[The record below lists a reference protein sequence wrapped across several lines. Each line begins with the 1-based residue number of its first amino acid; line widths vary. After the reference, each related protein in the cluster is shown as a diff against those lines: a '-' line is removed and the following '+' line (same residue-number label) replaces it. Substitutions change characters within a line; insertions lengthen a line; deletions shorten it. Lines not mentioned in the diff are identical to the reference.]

1 MPRSNA
7 NLRTSFSYILS
18 CTPQSDTDKVNIVA
32 VLSRHAFPA
41 DQFRVTGM
49 HEILAPL
56 YHAVHFDSIMQSEEF
71 PIEDS
76 ELAEICSRLWVAAD
90 AWMLFD
96 VVMRGISKWYE
107 WRESA
112 LTSPTDIISPVSPR
126 GRSSLPDG
134 HVEIKPYIAP
144 IVETCD
150 RIQSQI
156 LRTTDPLL
164 YRHMQAL
171 GIEPQIYGM

>member
-1 MPRSNA
+1 
-7 NLRTSFSYILS
+7 
-18 CTPQSDTDKVNIVA
+18 
-32 VLSRHAFPA
+32 
-41 DQFRVTGM
+41 M
-49 HEILAPL
+49 HEVLAPL
-56 YHAVHFDSIMQSEEF
+56 YHAVHFDSIAENEGSS
-71 PIEDS
+71 IEDS

-90 AWMLFD
+90 AWILFD

-112 LTSPTDIISPVSPR
+112 QTSPTHISPVSSR
-126 GRSSLPDG
+126 GHSSSPDG
-134 HVEIKPYIAP
+134 QIEIKQYIAP

-156 LRTTDPLL
+156 LRTTDLL
-164 YRHMQAL
+164 LFRHMHAL

>member
-1 MPRSNA
+1 
-7 NLRTSFSYILS
+7 
-18 CTPQSDTDKVNIVA
+18 
-32 VLSRHAFPA
+32 
-41 DQFRVTGM
+41 M
-49 HEILAPL
+49 HEVLAPL
-56 YHAVHFDSIMQSEEF
+56 YHAVRFDSITQNEYFS
-71 PIEDS
+71 IEDS

-112 LTSPTDIISPVSPR
+112 PTSPTNVISPVSSR
-126 GRSSLPDG
+126 GHSSLSDG
-134 HVEIKPYIAP
+134 QVDIKPYVAP

-150 RIQSQI
+150 RIQSHI

-164 YRHMQAL
+164 YKHMQAI

>member
-1 MPRSNA
+1 M
-7 NLRTSFSYILS
+7 
-18 CTPQSDTDKVNIVA
+18 NIVA